1 MRGEEGIRGVGQTAD
16 RQSRVGGAKLVLRLV
31 QGEREREIERVN
43 ISLRSAGDGGS
54 PGLNNSHPPS
64 VPTYKSYYWVIYS

>member
-31 QGEREREIERVN
+31 QGDRERERELIFHSGLQVM
-43 ISLRSAGDGGS
+43 GGS

-64 VPTYKSYYWVIYS
+64 VPTYKSYYWLIYS

>member
-31 QGEREREIERVN
+31 QGEREGESKYFTPVCR
-43 ISLRSAGDGGS
+43 
-54 PGLNNSHPPS
+54 
-64 VPTYKSYYWVIYS
+64 